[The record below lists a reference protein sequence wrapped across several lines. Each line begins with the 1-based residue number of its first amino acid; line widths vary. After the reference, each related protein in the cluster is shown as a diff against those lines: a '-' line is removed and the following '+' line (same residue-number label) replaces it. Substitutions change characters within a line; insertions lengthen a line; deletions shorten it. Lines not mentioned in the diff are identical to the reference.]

1 MWLNDALRQ
10 KTRLAWRWGF
20 SARQSEAALS
30 AGPGTTA
37 ASESVKKIDMHDAGN
52 FATVATKRIGHAVP
66 IAGRMTSPWPPWGR
80 ARCAAAAS
88 AARRGGNN
96 RRVDAY
102 RSAMAMFNDSHSA
115 QLEAVDSR

>member
-52 FATVATKRIGHAVP
+52 FATLATKRIGHAVLNADRWP
-66 IAGRMTSPWPPWGR
+66 DDIAVAALGPRTVCTS
-80 ARCAAAAS
+80 
-88 AARRGGNN
+88 
-96 RRVDAY
+96 
-102 RSAMAMFNDSHSA
+102 
-115 QLEAVDSR
+115 